1 MLIKKCFFAFLAVV
15 VLWACSDGEDTTTES
30 AVVLDKTT
38 QTTQTVYADETQKN
52 EGIKFT
58 ATEPWTAT
66 VDEVKT
72 KAEGSNVDWLKL
84 SAYSGGA
91 GEFTLNLTLTP
102 NTTGKSR
109 KAEIRI
115 VAGKTVLTITVEQK
129 AETESGEEVVK
140 AKAVKKIAYK
150 LVDDALKAE
159 YPEYSDNY
167 TSEKLFTFSYDDKG
181 RVKELVRKEIDR
193 CTQISTMTFDYATAG
208 RIKMS
213 EKWVEDGNHL
223 YDEDYIAILNEQ
235 GNVINLQADDKEAGR
250 FEDYIRFSYTDDNRL
265 AQWKDADAGS
275 ETSYVKYSYANG
287 LLSKYEYVNGKASD
301 DDRTLN
307 IDMDK
312 AYANRYPNNASV
324 DVMWILEDDDD
335 YDFLYLIGRLG
346 KTSDYAPEVLPA
358 NSLRYDEWSSVSPVY
373 TTPNVTV
380 DASYISIEWSD
391 KDLVMSYTYDAD
403 KCLTG
408 IKTERAF
415 TMKKTTYKVH
425 VGNELNNPNNPEEG
439 YKYTTSD
446 KRTVDAGSD
455 KNVYTWTME
464 Y

>member
-1 MLIKKCFFAFLAVV
+1 MKKCFLYLLLAIA
-15 VLWACSDGEDTTTES
+15 LGACSDDEGTTTEG
-30 AVVLDKTT
+30 AVVLDKNT

-66 VDEVKT
+66 VNEVKT

-115 VAGKTVLTITVEQK
+115 VAEKTVLTITVEQK
-129 AETESGEEVVK
+129 AETENGVEPKVKPVKKITCKLVDNAVK
-140 AKAVKKIAYK
+140 AK
-150 LVDDALKAE
+150 
-159 YPEYSDNY
+159 YPDYIDIV
-167 TSEKLFTFSYDDKG
+167 TEKQFTFSYDDNG
-181 RVKELVRKEIDR
+181 RVKELVRKEIDGR
-193 CTQISTMTFDYATAG
+193 TQISTMTFDYATAG

-213 EKWVEDGNHL
+213 EKGAYEDGS
-223 YDEDYIAILNEQ
+223 YPFDESYVAILNEQ
-235 GNVINLQADDKEAGR
+235 GNVTNLQADDKVTGE
-250 FEDYIRFSYTDDNRL
+250 FEDYIRFSYTADNRL
-265 AQWKDADAGS
+265 AGWKDADAGS
-275 ETSYVKYSYANG
+275 ETSYVKYSYADG
-287 LLSKYEYVNGKASD
+287 LLSKYEYANGKASD
-301 DDRTLN
+301 DDRILN

-312 AYANRYPNNASV
+312 AYANKYPNNASV
-324 DVMWILEDDDD
+324 DALWTLEDDDD

-346 KTSDYAPEVLPA
+346 KTSDYLPEILPG
-358 NSLRYDEWSSVSPVY
+358 SSFRYDEVSAMMPIY
-373 TTPNVTV
+373 TTPNITV
-380 DASYISIEWSD
+380 DGAYFSIEWSD
-391 KDLVMSYTYDAD
+391 KDLVMNYTYDAN

-415 TMKKTTYKVH
+415 TVTKTTYKVH
-425 VGNELNNPNNPEEG
+425 VGSELVDSHNSEAG
-439 YKYTTSD
+439 YQYTTSD
-446 KRTVDAGSD
+446 KKTVDAGNG
-455 KNVYTWTME
+455 KNVYTWTIE